1 MGVEVEDVALP
12 VDPEVHVVAGFLPEQ
27 LEAHLGVGG
36 EVLFGIEE
44 GEHEAVV
51 LGTVEVAEHEGE
63 PPEVGLGAEP
73 GEGVDAVLI
82 LVALPSGDVVE
93 GVVGIAVGAVEEHE
107 VGARLEAYLGDGGID
122 EFGLEPGARQGVA
135 LGQLDLLGI
144 PYEILSPDTEDSAF
158 RECFSSLLDSLKAG
172 KTAALVIKKG
182 ALTSDHHPAY
192 PSGNLLHREQAAE
205 LILSS
210 SSPSDIF
217 VSTTGKLSRE
227 IFELREKMQCD
238 HSRDFLTVGSM
249 GHASMIALRIAEE
262 KPDRRVW
269 CLDGDGALM
278 MHLGALP
285 LIGQRHPANLVH
297 VVINNGAH
305 ETVGGMPVCSG
316 SLDIC
321 SLARSA
327 GYSSVCTA
335 DTPDSLREVLSGLSR
350 ASGPVLLEVRC
361 ACGSRADLGR
371 PTTTPVENRDAFMR
385 FLES

>member
-1 MGVEVEDVALP
+1 MNASL
-12 VDPEVHVVAGFLPEQ
+12 LLNSC
-27 LEAHLGVGG
+27 LEAGINFFTGVPDSFLKGLCDELYTRYGTNGPCHIVAHNEGGAIGLCAGHFLATGNPALCYMQNSGLGNAVNPLASLTDR
-36 EVLFGIEE
+36 EVYSIPCLLVIGWR
-44 GEHEAVV
+44 
-51 LGTVEVAEHEGE
+51 GE
-63 PPEVGLGAEP
+63 PGVKDEP
-73 GEGVDAVLI
+73 QHVRQ
-82 LVALPSGDVVE
+82 
-93 GVVGIAVGAVEEHE
+93 GAVT
-107 VGARLEAYLGDGGID
+107 
-122 EFGLEPGARQGVA
+122 

-205 LILSS
+205 LILCS

>member
-1 MGVEVEDVALP
+1 MNASLLLDSC
-12 VDPEVHVVAGFLPEQ
+12 
-27 LEAHLGVGG
+27 LEAGINFFTGVPDSFLKGLCDELYTRYGTNGPCHIVAHNEGGAIGLCAGHFLATGNPALCYMQNSGLGNAVNPLASLTDR
-36 EVLFGIEE
+36 EVYSIPCLLVIGWR
-44 GEHEAVV
+44 
-51 LGTVEVAEHEGE
+51 GE
-63 PPEVGLGAEP
+63 PGVKDEP
-73 GEGVDAVLI
+73 QHVRQ
-82 LVALPSGDVVE
+82 
-93 GVVGIAVGAVEEHE
+93 GAVT
-107 VGARLEAYLGDGGID
+107 
-122 EFGLEPGARQGVA
+122 

-158 RECFSSLLDSLKAG
+158 RECFSSLLDSLKTG
-172 KTAALVIKKG
+172 RTAALVIKKG

-321 SLARSA
+321 SLAESA

-335 DTPDSLREVLSGLSR
+335 DSPDSLREILSGLSR

-371 PTTTPVENRDAFMR
+371 PTTTPLENRDAFMR

>member
-1 MGVEVEDVALP
+1 MNASLLLDSC
-12 VDPEVHVVAGFLPEQ
+12 
-27 LEAHLGVGG
+27 LEAGINFFTGVPDSFLKGLCDELYTRYGTNGPCHIVAHNEGGAIGLCAGHFLATGNPALCYMQNSGLGNAVNPLASLTDR
-36 EVLFGIEE
+36 EVYSIPCLLVIGWR
-44 GEHEAVV
+44 
-51 LGTVEVAEHEGE
+51 GE
-63 PPEVGLGAEP
+63 PGVKDEP
-73 GEGVDAVLI
+73 QHVRQ
-82 LVALPSGDVVE
+82 
-93 GVVGIAVGAVEEHE
+93 GAVT
-107 VGARLEAYLGDGGID
+107 
-122 EFGLEPGARQGVA
+122 

-172 KTAALVIKKG
+172 RTAALVIKKG
-182 ALTSDHHPAY
+182 AFTYDHHPAN

-297 VVINNGAH
+297 VIINNGAH

-321 SLARSA
+321 SLAESA

-335 DTPDSLREVLSGLSR
+335 DSPDSLREILSGLSR

-371 PTTTPVENRDAFMR
+371 PTTTPLENRDAFMR